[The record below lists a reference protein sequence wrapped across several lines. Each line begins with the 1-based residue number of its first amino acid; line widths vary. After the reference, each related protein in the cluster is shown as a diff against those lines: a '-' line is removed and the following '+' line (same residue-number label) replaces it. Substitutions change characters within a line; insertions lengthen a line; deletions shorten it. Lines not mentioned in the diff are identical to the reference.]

1 MNRRLYL
8 TGSAALQLILLLVL
22 IACKPSGSPK
32 DEPAEAVAAPEP
44 LPSWQEPVAEEI
56 MNYVQAVTD
65 SSSAD
70 FIPVKER
77 IATFD
82 NDGTLWSE
90 QTLYFQLLFVFDRI
104 KEMAP
109 QHPEWRETQP
119 YQAVLEG
126 DMETLMSFG
135 VEGLLEL
142 AMATHAGMTTEEFD
156 RSVSAWIDTAKHPQ
170 KNVLFT
176 ELIYQPMQELID
188 YLEDHDFKVFIVSG
202 GGIDFMRVWVEDI
215 YGLPKDQVVGTSIKK
230 EYDYNEGQPV
240 IRRLAEMDLIDDK
253 GGKPVGID
261 RYIGRKPVLSA
272 GNSDGD
278 LQMMRWTDANAH
290 KTLKLYLHHTDA
302 DREWAYDRKSHIG
315 RFDAALDEAQQKG
328 WLIVDMKKDWRQVY
342 P

>member
-90 QTLYFQLLFVFDRI
+90 QPLYFQLFFVFDRI

-142 AMATHAGMTTEEFD
+142 AMATHAGLTTEEFD
-156 RSVSAWIDTAKHPQ
+156 RSVSAWIDTSKHPQ